1 MGMYDS
7 VVFLDQPLTC
17 PAGHPVGDFQTKSFP
32 DPSMSTYLVQGG
44 RVFLA

>member
-17 PAGHPVGDFQTKSFP
+17 PAGHPVGNFQTKRPGASREAK
-32 DPSMSTYLVQGG
+32 PSTNV
-44 RVFLA
+44 ATP